1 MQVLMCVSVLMYLC
15 KYLCEYVLIISHQS
29 QNPQIA
35 QQLNTFL
42 NSIGKIQ
49 SSCKVCAG
57 RELES
62 HYVSTYLTCCYTA
75 DKM

>member
-1 MQVLMCVSVLMYLC
+1 MFGPLCTYLNT
-15 KYLCEYVLIISHQS
+15 YLSTYVLIISHQS

-62 HYVSTYLTCCYTA
+62 HYVSTYLPSCYMTE
-75 DKM
+75 KL